1 MVQMTTAPAKAS
13 LYDTDYYAWIEQQ
26 VALLRRGQTDAI
38 DWVNLA
44 EEVADMGRS
53 QKQAVTSNLVVIL
66 THLLKYHYQPEQ
78 RSNNWL
84 GSIREHRRRLRDAFE
99 DSPSL
104 RRHAQAVFMKSY
116 HDAREQAADETGLPL
131 NAFPENCPYSLEQAL
146 DPAFLPG

>member
-1 MVQMTTAPAKAS
+1 MVQTTATPAKTS
-13 LYDTDYYAWIEQQ
+13 LYETDYYAWIEQQ
-26 VALLRRGQTDAI
+26 VALLQTGQINAI
-38 DWVNLA
+38 DWINLA

-53 QKQAVTSNLVVIL
+53 QKQAVTSNLVVVL
-66 THLLKYHYQPEQ
+66 THLLKYQYQPEQ

-104 RRHAQAVFMKSY
+104 RRHAQAVFTKTY
-116 HDAREQAADETGLPL
+116 RDACSQASDEMGLPL
-131 NAFPENCPYSLEQAL
+131 AIFPEDCPYSLEQTL

>member
-1 MVQMTTAPAKAS
+1 MVQTTTVPAKTS
-13 LYDTDYYAWIEQQ
+13 LYNTDYYAWIEQQ
-26 VALLRRGQTDAI
+26 VALLQRGQTDAI

-44 EEVADMGRS
+44 EEIADMGRS
-53 QKQAVTSNLVVIL
+53 QKQAVTSNLVVVL
-66 THLLKYHYQPEQ
+66 THLLKYHYQPQQ

-104 RRHAQAVFMKSY
+104 RRHAQAVFTKTY
-116 HDAREQAADETGLPL
+116 RDAREQAADETGLPL
-131 NAFPENCPYSLEQAL
+131 ATFPADCPYSLEQTL